1 MNRLA
6 SEHSPYLLQHA
17 ANPVDWYPWG
27 EEAFSRARR
36 EGLPVFLSVG
46 YATCHWCH
54 VMAHESFED
63 PGIAALLNAEFVPVK
78 VDREERPDVDRLYML
93 YIQATTGSGGWPMSV
108 WLTPRLEPFFGGT
121 YFPPDDRYGRPG
133 FKAVLRE
140 ISRAWRE
147 DRAGVS
153 DAAARAAGHLGRLA
167 SAARRV
173 ARDVPGTEVLD
184 HAVGELHAVFDRHHG
199 GFGGA
204 PKFPRPSDLLFLLQ
218 EFRRTGSAAA
228 RGMVLETLRAM
239 ARGGIRDHVGGGFH
253 RYAVD
258 AGWRVPHFEKM
269 LYNQAQLVL
278 AYLDAADTFS
288 DASLAVTAKETL
300 EYVLRDVTGPE
311 GEFYSAEDADSFPAA
326 QDGAAGRTAAE
337 GAFYVWDAAE
347 VAALLGDES
356 FLVAEHFGIA
366 PSGNAPVDPHG
377 EFSGKNLLYVAT
389 PIADLAAAR
398 GLALADVDDA
408 VGRATAALRASRS
421 RRPRPLLDDKVLTA
435 WNGLMIAAFAQGARG
450 LRSDAYLRAAQRAAA
465 FARERVWDP
474 ESRSLFRRFR
484 RGSVGVEGF
493 AEDYASLI
501 WGLTALYQA
510 DGDAA
515 WLDWALALQ
524 QRQDEL
530 FWDGTS
536 GGWFATADQGPHLL
550 VRVKDD
556 YDGAEPSA
564 TSIGARNLLALAGL
578 TGERLP
584 ISDVDLI
591 FRGAADALS
600 SEGRRV
606 PLLLAALSV
615 RHTPGRGAAS
625 ATRRDGGGPLAV

>member
-36 EGLPVFLSVG
+36 ENLPVFLSVG

-63 PGIAALLNAEFVPVK
+63 PGVAALLNAGFVPVK

-93 YIQATTGSGGWPMSV
+93 YVQATTGSGGWPMSV

-147 DRAGVS
+147 DREGVS
-153 DAAARAAGHLGRLA
+153 DAATRAAGQLGRLA

-184 HAVGELHAVFDRHHG
+184 RAVGEFHAVFDRRHG

-228 RGMVLETLRAM
+228 RGMVLGTLQAM

-269 LYNQAQLVL
+269 LYDQAQLVL
-278 AYLDAADTFS
+278 AYLGAADAFP
-288 DASLAVTAKETL
+288 DASLAAVAKETL

-311 GEFYSAEDADSFPAA
+311 GEFYSAEDADSLPAR
-326 QDGAAGRTAAE
+326 DGAAGRKTAE

-347 VAALLGDES
+347 VAELLGDES
-356 FLVAEHFGIA
+356 PLVAEHFGIA
-366 PSGNAPVDPHG
+366 PAGNAPADPHG
-377 EFSGKNLLYVAT
+377 EFSGKNLLYVAK
-389 PIADLAAAR
+389 PVADLAAAR
-398 GLALADVDDA
+398 GRALGDVEDA
-408 VGRATAALRASRS
+408 VGRARAVLRASRS
-421 RRPRPLLDDKVLTA
+421 ERPRPLLDDKVLTA

-465 FARERVWDP
+465 FARSRVWDP
-474 ESRSLFRRFR
+474 VSRTLFRRFR
-484 RGSVGVEGF
+484 RGSVAVEGF
-493 AEDYASLI
+493 AEDYASLV

-515 WLDWALALQ
+515 WLDWALELQ

-536 GGWFATADQGPHLL
+536 GGWFATADQHPHLL
-550 VRVKDD
+550 VRLRDE

-564 TSIGARNLLALAGL
+564 TSIGARNLMALAGL

-584 ISDVDLI
+584 TSDVDLV

-600 SEGRRV
+600 SDGRRV

-615 RHTPGRGAAS
+615 WHSPGRGAVS
-625 ATRRDGGGPLAV
+625 AT